1 MYVKFIVNWLA
12 HRRRS
17 KTVSALVVVVV
28 VVVVRTGSRDWSQ
41 QVFQENVNWLVF
53 SHSYNHHLT
62 KPGEST

>member
-28 VVVVRTGSRDWSQ
+28 VVVIVVVRTGSRDWNQ

-53 SHSYNHHLT
+53 LT
-62 KPGEST
+62 